1 MTAKS
6 ILYPMLAMVVLTVIV
21 AVVLFRRRVN
31 EMRSRRIHPQ
41 KVATSAQMAAAIED
55 SRAADNFRNLFETPV
70 LFYAAVIV
78 VYATQLTSVAYVT
91 LAWAYVATR
100 VVHSAIHCTYNRVIH
115 RLLAFAA
122 SVLLM
127 WALWTLLAFDLLVR
141 GRG

>member
-6 ILYPMLAMVVLTVIV
+6 ILYPLLAVVVLTVIV
-21 AVVLFRRRVN
+21 AVVLFRRRVS

-41 KVATSAQMAAAIED
+41 KVATSAQMSAEIED

-70 LFYAAVIV
+70 LFYSALV
-78 VYATQLTSVAYVT
+78 VTYATQLTSVAYVT
-91 LAWAYVATR
+91 LAWAYVAAR
-100 VVHSAIHCTYNRVIH
+100 VVHSAIHCTYNLVLH

-122 SVLLM
+122 SVFLM
-127 WALWTLLAFDLLVR
+127 WILWGFIAYDLLVR

>member
-1 MTAKS
+1 MTAKP
-6 ILYPMLAMVVLTVIV
+6 IFYPMLAMVVLTVIV

-41 KVATSAQMAAAIED
+41 KVATSAQMAAAIDD

-91 LAWAYVATR
+91 LAWAYVAAR
-100 VVHSAIHCTYNRVIH
+100 VVHSAIHCTYNRVIQ

-122 SVLLM
+122 SILLM